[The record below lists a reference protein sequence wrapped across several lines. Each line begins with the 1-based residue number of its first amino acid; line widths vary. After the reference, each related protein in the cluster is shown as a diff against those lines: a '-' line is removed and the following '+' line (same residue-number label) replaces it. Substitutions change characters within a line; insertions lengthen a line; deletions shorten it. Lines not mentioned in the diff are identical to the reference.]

1 MLNLGSMGRL
11 LILGGVFL
19 SLLGLLILFHQ
30 KIPFV
35 GRLPGDIFLQRGS
48 TTFYFPI
55 VICLILSAALTFLV
69 NLVIRLFGG

>member
-1 MLNLGSMGRL
+1 MLNPESIGKS

-19 SLLGLLILFHQ
+19 SLFGLAILFHQ

-48 TTFYFPI
+48 ISFFFP
-55 VICLILSAALTFLV
+55 VMTCLILSAALTLVV
-69 NLVIRLFGG
+69 NLLIGLLHR